1 MNSVS
6 RWLPDPIERVNLA
19 LSASAVA
26 ASFALAPP
34 RFATSLAVGALLEIA
49 NFRVLRRATR
59 RLFVRESE
67 KGAPR
72 VGLFGLRFA
81 LLGVAMYLALYAG
94 ANPAG
99 LVLGLSLI
107 VPATVWVA
115 WRTPVPMA
123 PATGYDVPPPD
134 DPSWDDWNPW
144 LARPRDRDDDLDA
157 GPEVDA

>member
-1 MNSVS
+1 MASVS
-6 RWLPDPIERVNLA
+6 KWIPDPIERMNLA

-34 RFATSLAVGALLEIA
+34 RFAASLAIGVLFEVA
-49 NFRVLRRATR
+49 NFRALRRATR
-59 RLFVRESE
+59 RLFTRELT
-67 KGAPR
+67 GGVAWA
-72 VGLFGLRFA
+72 GLFAVRFA
-81 LLGVAMYLALYAG
+81 LLGVALYLALDAG

-115 WRTPVPMA
+115 WQSQPPVAPMPGYEV
-123 PATGYDVPPPD
+123 PAPD

-144 LARPRDRDDDLDA
+144 LACPRDPDDTSQVK
-157 GPEVDA
+157 PEVDA